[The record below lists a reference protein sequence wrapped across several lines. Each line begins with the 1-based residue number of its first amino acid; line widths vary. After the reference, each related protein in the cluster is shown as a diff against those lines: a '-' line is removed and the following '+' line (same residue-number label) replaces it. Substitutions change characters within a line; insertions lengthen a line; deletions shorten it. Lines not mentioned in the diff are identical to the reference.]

1 MQYVIWKFRK
11 SGSGMYSRH
20 EDTFNF
26 KKNIFLKIRIM
37 QLWRYSLFSSFGK
50 GVSSIPVDM
59 LCSLLPF
66 SMGDREILSRHC
78 SGKER
83 KERRRIKGEMGH
95 KFLFSFFGGNEW
107 MHQKKTFLLPDFLL
121 LPDNKHTQGLDYGG
135 GGKPVKSLIR
145 TVPQTLLEIL
155 VTSVGPPP
163 IPFFCLRRWRDPPP
177 T

>member
-1 MQYVIWKFRK
+1 M
-11 SGSGMYSRH
+11 
-20 EDTFNF
+20 
-26 KKNIFLKIRIM
+26 RIM
-37 QLWRYSLFSSFGK
+37 QLWRSSLFSSFGK
-50 GVSSIPVDM
+50 GVSSNPVDM

-83 KERRRIKGEMGH
+83 KERRRIEGEMGH
-95 KFLFSFFGGNEW
+95 KFLFSFFRGNEW

-135 GGKPVKSLIR
+135 GRKPVKSLIR
-145 TVPQTLLEIL
+145 TVPQTLLEIP

-163 IPFFCLRRWRDPPP
+163 IPFFLPAEVERPPP